1 MRLEIDEGNV
11 MDWVWLAL
19 ISAFLFALVVVL
31 DKRLLVVYIP
41 NVKTF
46 YFLAG
51 FQQLCMAVIVLLI
64 IPWNSDPTYFSFTMA
79 VSSGIVWALGL
90 IFMFYGIS
98 RLDVSKVIPIAHTYP
113 VFVTIMAVW
122 LLKETLLP
130 IQVVAIIVTVVG
142 AGLVAK
148 DPTKIVDGKGSLEV
162 YFIVLLGSVLT
173 AIANVTYK
181 YALETIEFWNL
192 LTIRSFCL
200 GLVLLAAGYN
210 SRIIPQIKFLFWNRN
225 GTLLFIVT
233 EVITAPLAIVA
244 MVMAL
249 ALGPVSL
256 VSTILSI
263 RPLFVLILSGLM
275 STRMLPFLNEPFTR
289 ETLPIKLI
297 SIGMIVGGVTVL
309 TLS

>member
-1 MRLEIDEGNV
+1 
-11 MDWVWLAL
+11 MDWLWLAL
-19 ISAFLFALVVVL
+19 ISAFLFAVVVVL

-51 FQQLCMAVIVLLI
+51 FQQLCMAAIVLLI
-64 IPWNSDPTYFSFTMA
+64 IPWSSSPTYFSFAMA
-79 VSSGIVWALGL
+79 ISSGIVWALGL

-98 RLDVSKVIPIAHTYP
+98 RLDVSRVIPIAHTFP

-122 LLKETLLP
+122 FLNETILP
-130 IQVVAIIVTVVG
+130 IQVVAIIVTVIG

-148 DPTKIVDGKGSLEV
+148 DPTRIGDGKGSLDV
-162 YFIVLLGSVLT
+162 YVVVLLGSVLT
-173 AIANVTYK
+173 ALANVTYK

-225 GTLLFIVT
+225 GTLLFIAT

-244 MVMAL
+244 MVLAL

-256 VSTILSI
+256 VSTVLSI
-263 RPLFVLILSGLM
+263 RPLFVLIISGLL
-275 STRMLPFLNEPFTR
+275 STRMFRYLNEPLTR
-289 ETLPIKLI
+289 ETLPLKLL
-297 SIGMIVGGVTVL
+297 STGMIVGGVTVL
-309 TLS
+309 TLT

>member
-1 MRLEIDEGNV
+1 

-51 FQQLCMAVIVLLI
+51 FQQICMAVIVLLI
-64 IPWNSDPTYFSFTMA
+64 IPWDSNPTYFSFAIA
-79 VSSGIVWALGL
+79 VSSGVAWALGL
-90 IFMFYGIS
+90 ILMFYAIS
-98 RLDVSKVIPIAHTYP
+98 RLDVSRVIPISHTYP

-122 LLKETLLP
+122 LLEETLLP
-130 IQVVAIIVTVVG
+130 IQVVAIIITVVG
-142 AGLVAK
+142 AGIVAK
-148 DPTKIVDGKGSLEV
+148 DPKKIVDGKGPFGIYLL
-162 YFIVLLGSVLT
+162 VLLGSVLT
-173 AIANVTYK
+173 ALANVTYK

-200 GLVLLAAGYN
+200 GLVLVTAGYN
-210 SRIIPQIKFLFWNRN
+210 PRIIPQVKFLFSNRN
-225 GTLLFIVT
+225 GTLLFILT
-233 EVITAPLAIVA
+233 EVIMAPLAILA
-244 MVMAL
+244 MVLAL

-263 RPLFVLILSGLM
+263 RPLFVLIITGLV
-275 STRMLPFLNEPFTR
+275 STGWWRYLDEPFTR
-289 ETLPIKLI
+289 ETLPLKLI
-297 SIGMIVGGVTVL
+297 STGMIVSGITIL